1 MCSMQAF
8 ISNLKEM
15 EFNHQKMCPW
25 KGRPTKLKCHRSII
39 RAIALCFI
47 ISIIVIQNYIMTQFL
62 TAPDRKLYTIRKC
75 SNPHCFNAAISTCVH
90 PQILFQCCIST
101 YVHPQ
106 FLISHKPTIIS
117 QKKNIHFQSCF
128 HANYLFR
135 CYLPLFVWLLLFVG
149 HSLCLQWCCTV
160 YFSFFGSSDYCA
172 HVSME
177 YNQWLVHHT
186 PELYGPWW

>member
-25 KGRPTKLKCHRSII
+25 KGRPTKLKCHCSII
-39 RAIALCFI
+39 RSIALCFI

-75 SNPHCFNAAISTCVH
+75 SDPHCFNAAISTCVH

-117 QKKNIHFQSCF
+117 QKKTSTSSLAFMPITC
-128 HANYLFR
+128 LGDT
-135 CYLPLFVWLLLFVG
+135 C
-149 HSLCLQWCCTV
+149 LCLFGCCFLWATPFV
-160 YFSFFGSSDYCA
+160 CSDVVQYIFPSSE
-172 HVSME
+172 VQINVLMF
-177 YNQWLVHHT
+177 
-186 PELYGPWW
+186 PWNIISG